1 MATTVK
7 TSVKIYVEG
16 GSDSAKLDAEL
27 RQAFQ
32 HLFKGW
38 GLDGCLP
45 RVVACGSRRDA
56 FNDFKT
62 ALKKAKPNEKI
73 VLLVDSEEH
82 PTVPLKW
89 QHVVNRDSWEKPDNA
104 DESNIYFM
112 AVCMESWLLA
122 DTAVLADFYG
132 KGFDESK
139 LPKVASHESIEILG
153 KQNIYDGLKNATK
166 GTQKGE
172 YGKGSHSFKILNQ
185 LDAQKVIHHGK
196 YAKELY
202 CFLTKLCQVENKK
215 LVENC
220 DDKEGSNERPKS
232 QNPTLKI

>member
-16 GSDSAKLDAEL
+16 GADSAKLDAEL

-45 RVVACGSRRDA
+45 KVVACGSRNDA
-56 FNDFKT
+56 FKDFET
-62 ALKKAKPNEKI
+62 ALKKAKHNEKV

-82 PTVPLKW
+82 PTSSLKW
-89 QHVVNRDSWEKPDNA
+89 QHVVDRDSWKKPDNA

-112 AVCMESWLLA
+112 AVCMESWLLVDSVA
-122 DTAVLADFYG
+122 LVTFYG
-132 KGFDESK
+132 RDFKLDK
-139 LPKVASHESIEILG
+139 LPKVASHASIEILD

-202 CFLTKLCQVENKK
+202 CFLTELCQVENKH
-215 LVENC
+215 C
-220 DDKEGSNERPKS
+220 DDKV
-232 QNPTLKI
+232 

>member
-16 GSDSAKLDAEL
+16 GADSAKLDAEL
-27 RQAFQ
+27 RQLFQ

-73 VLLVDSEEH
+73 VLLVDSEEY

-122 DTAVLADFYG
+122 DVAVLANFYG
-132 KGFDESK
+132 EGFNESK
-139 LPKVASHESIEILG
+139 LPKVASNAFIESLG
-153 KQNIYDGLKNATK
+153 KKSINDGLERAIKD
-166 GTQKGE
+166 TQKGV
-172 YGKGSHSFKILNQ
+172 YSKGAHSFKILNQ

-202 CFLTKLCQVENKK
+202 CFLMKLCQVKN
-215 LVENC
+215 NHC
-220 DDKEGSNERPKS
+220 GD
-232 QNPTLKI
+232 

>member
-1 MATTVK
+1 MTTTVK

-16 GSDSAKLDAEL
+16 GADSAKLDAEL

-45 RVVACGSRRDA
+45 RVVACGSRNDA
-56 FNDFKT
+56 FKDFET
-62 ALKKAKPNEKI
+62 ALKKAKPNEKV

-82 PTVPLKW
+82 PTSSVKW
-89 QHVVNRDSWEKPDNA
+89 QHVVDRDRWKKPDNA

-122 DTAVLADFYG
+122 DTDALANFYA
-132 KGFDESK
+132 KGFDALK
-139 LPKVASHESIEILG
+139 LPSVASNASIESLG
-153 KQNIYDGLKNATK
+153 KEAIYSGLTLATK
-166 GTQKGE
+166 KTQKGE
-172 YGKGSHSFKILNQ
+172 YGKGAHSFKILNS
-185 LDAQKVIHHGK
+185 LDPKKVIHHGK

-202 CFLTKLCQVENKK
+202 CFLMKVCQQQSEVCIE
-215 LVENC
+215 E
-220 DDKEGSNERPKS
+220 
-232 QNPTLKI
+232 

>member
-16 GSDSAKLDAEL
+16 GADRAKLDAEL

-32 HLFKGW
+32 YLFIGW

-45 RVVACGSRRDA
+45 KVVACGSRNEA
-56 FNDFKT
+56 FKDFET
-62 ALKKAKPNEKI
+62 ALNKAKPNEKV

-82 PTVPLKW
+82 PTSSSKW
-89 QHVVNRDSWEKPDNA
+89 QHVADRDSWEKLANV

-122 DTAVLADFYG
+122 DTESLAKFYG
-132 KGFDESK
+132 KGFKKDK
-139 LPKVASHESIEILG
+139 LPSVASHAAIESLS
-153 KQNIYDGLKNATK
+153 KQSIYDGLKNATK
-166 GTQKGE
+166 DTQKGE
-172 YGKGSHSFKILNQ
+172 YGKGLHSFKVLNQ

-202 CFLTKLCQVENKK
+202 CFLAHSCQQTPEICKA
-215 LVENC
+215 
-220 DDKEGSNERPKS
+220 NES
-232 QNPTLKI
+232 